1 MKAKKIMA
9 LLLASA
15 LLMTGCSNGG
25 NENNTTE
32 PTQSDNSGAAATNGA
47 DSTSGS
53 EQGSESQAP
62 DPEGGLNTVAE
73 EPAPTPSELNDTSYA
88 DDVADSEYVIANGIT
103 NRMAAL
109 SELNAGN
116 QVRLAEAL
124 KRAEAGEEL
133 TVSYIGGSITQGTGG
148 GDDGCYAR
156 LVTNWF
162 EETFSSAKINYVRA
176 GIGATGSFIGVHRA
190 DTDVIANNPDI
201 VFVEFSVND
210 TTENTRRNVD
220 SYDSLLRKLW
230 NSESKP
236 AIVCIGM
243 TQDSGISFQNYHYDI
258 AKSYDLPF
266 ISYRN
271 AILDVID
278 KGHIKWTDISDD
290 NIHPNGN
297 GHKVL
302 AELITHYLA
311 KVNENKNDI
320 SGEESD
326 FSTPFT
332 SDKYSNASLLTPA
345 NFEATDE
352 TGKFTALTDKNFGNF
367 IGYWNARGG
376 NGFGG
381 AKLVFKDVEAQNI
394 GLLYGMFTSGG
405 TLLDVYV
412 DGVLVKTINADFA
425 GGWGNYAESA
435 LIASFAEKGTHTV
448 EIVPQDTEN
457 GKMVIISGLMIS

>member
-1 MKAKKIMA
+1 MKVKKITA

-15 LLMTGCSNGG
+15 LLITGCSNGG
-25 NENNTTE
+25 TENDTAE
-32 PTQSDNSGAAATNGA
+32 PTQSDNAVTNGS
-47 DSTSGS
+47 D
-53 EQGSESQAP
+53 SESESPQGTETQTPAP
-62 DPEGGLNTVAE
+62 TPDGGLNTVAE
-73 EPAPTPSELNDTSYA
+73 EPAPTPSELDDTSYA
-88 DDVADSEYVIANGIT
+88 DGAADSAYAINDGIT
-103 NRMAAL
+103 DRMVAL
-109 SELNAGN
+109 SELNLGN
-116 QVRLAEAL
+116 QVRLAGAL
-124 KRAEAGEEL
+124 KKAEAGEEL
-133 TVSYIGGSITQGTGG
+133 TVAYIGGSITQGTGG

-162 EETFSSAKINYVRA
+162 ESTFSSAKINYVRA
-176 GIGATGSFIGVHRA
+176 GIGATGSFIGVHRV
-190 DTDVIANNPDI
+190 DTDVIAHNPDI

-220 SYDSLLRKLW
+220 SYDSLLRKIW
-230 NSESKP
+230 NSENKP

-302 AELITHYLA
+302 SELITHYLA
-311 KVNENKNDI
+311 KVNDSKNDI
-320 SGEESD
+320 SGDESD
-326 FSTPFT
+326 FSKPFT
-332 SDKYSNASLLTPA
+332 SDKFANASFLTPA
-345 NFEATDE
+345 NFEAVDE
-352 TGKFTALTDKNFGNF
+352 TGTFKIYPDNNFGGFN
-367 IGYWNARGG
+367 GYWNIRSSS
-376 NGFGG
+376 GFNG

-394 GLLYGMFTSGG
+394 GLLYGMVTAGG
-405 TLLDVYV
+405 TVLDVYI
-412 DGVLVKTINADFA
+412 DGVLAKSINTDFS

-448 EIVPQDTEN
+448 EIVPQDSEN
-457 GKMVIISGLMIS
+457 GKMVTISGLMIS